1 MASQWQL
8 GGSSPLNLASRVWAR
23 IGKDDVSGRA
33 AELAYY
39 FFLAVFP
46 LLFFLL
52 SLLGFFAA
60 AGAELRST
68 LLNSLARMVPSDA
81 SGLISKTITQVIA
94 ARGTGKIVIGLLGAL
109 WAASSGVSSLME
121 TLNVAYEVE
130 ESRPFWKKRAIAVGL
145 TAAVS
150 VLVIVAVTLLL
161 YGGRLADL
169 VGTHL
174 GLGQVAVWSWKIAQ
188 WPIVLILMFATFALV
203 YYFAPNVK
211 EPAWHW
217 ISPGAAAGLLLWL
230 AASFGLR
237 GYLHF
242 FNSYSA
248 TYGALGAV
256 VILLLWFYLTGAS
269 LLIGGEVNSQIAQ
282 ADQSKTQEERKLRL
296 VKEAL
301 KRDMRSA

>member
-1 MASQWQL
+1 MASQWQF
-8 GGSSPLNLASRVWAR
+8 GGLSPFDLASRVWAR

-81 SGLISKTITQVIA
+81 FGLISKTITQVIA
-94 ARGTGKIVIGLLGAL
+94 ARGTGKVVIGLLGAL
-109 WAASSGVSSLME
+109 WAASSGVSSLID
-121 TLNVAYEVE
+121 TLNIAYEVE

-145 TAAVS
+145 TTAVS
-150 VLVIVAVTLLL
+150 ILVILAVTLLL

-169 VGTHL
+169 MGTHL
-174 GLGQVAVWSWKIAQ
+174 ELGQVAVWSWKIAQ
-188 WPIVLILMFATFALV
+188 WPIVLMMMFAAFALV

-230 AASFGLR
+230 AASFGLKGPIVR
-237 GYLHF
+237 PMGRW
-242 FNSYSA
+242 A
-248 TYGALGAV
+248 R
-256 VILLLWFYLTGAS
+256 W
-269 LLIGGEVNSQIAQ
+269 
-282 ADQSKTQEERKLRL
+282 
-296 VKEAL
+296 
-301 KRDMRSA
+301 

>member
-1 MASQWQL
+1 MASQWQF
-8 GGSSPLNLASRVWAR
+8 GGLSPFDLAARVWAR
-23 IGKDDVSGRA
+23 MGKDDVSGRA

-109 WAASSGVSSLME
+109 WAASSGVSSLIE
-121 TLNVAYEVE
+121 TLNIAYEVE

-150 VLVIVAVTLLL
+150 VFSHFGGDPTPLRWQVGRPSGHAFRAGGGSGLVVEDRTVANSIGYDVRSFCTGVLL
-161 YGGRLADL
+161 RA
-169 VGTHL
+169 
-174 GLGQVAVWSWKIAQ
+174 
-188 WPIVLILMFATFALV
+188 
-203 YYFAPNVK
+203 
-211 EPAWHW
+211 
-217 ISPGAAAGLLLWL
+217 
-230 AASFGLR
+230 
-237 GYLHF
+237 
-242 FNSYSA
+242 
-248 TYGALGAV
+248 
-256 VILLLWFYLTGAS
+256 
-269 LLIGGEVNSQIAQ
+269 
-282 ADQSKTQEERKLRL
+282 ER
-296 VKEAL
+296 
-301 KRDMRSA
+301 